1 MKNRKSKENPYA
13 FKRDDNGKVVWV
25 DWSTMMQQSSGYITL
40 PDGVFA
46 KRCVHLEERE
56 DFKKSDSVDG
66 NITRKPAP
74 SDSLGFPEQCLA
86 KFESDRQKHGFSDI
100 EFKRDPRVP
109 EFYQV
114 HCSSQ
119 AAKDRYT
126 KHRQLVNRTSTLGS
140 GHIISAETLEKAEAF
155 VKKLYG
161 SAEPIVLKS
170 QVD

>member
-1 MKNRKSKENPYA
+1 MSRKKPYA
-13 FKRDDNGKVVWV
+13 FKRDDNSKVVWV
-25 DWSTMMQQSSGYITL
+25 DWSTMMTQSSGYITL

-46 KRCVHLEERE
+46 KRCVHLEKRE
-56 DFKKSDSVDG
+56 DFKKSAPVDG
-66 NITRKPAP
+66 NVTRKPAP
-74 SDSLGFPEQCLA
+74 SDSLGFPEQCLS
-86 KFESDRQKHGFSDI
+86 KFETDRQKHGFSDI

-114 HCSSQ
+114 HCNSQ

-140 GHIISAETLEKAEAF
+140 GVQVDPETMKKTEAL
-155 VKKLYG
+155 VKRLYG
-161 SAEPIVLKS
+161 SAESIVLKS